1 MKKKT
6 ILLIHILFWILYVL
20 VPELPYIFPDR
31 KYPMWLFHYNIT
43 TEALNIIN
51 FYVVYFVI
59 TVNFFQR
66 HRITSSLLIILFIVC
81 SFTAIRLWGTR
92 FVSYYISGMEELPAI
107 RFVTM
112 MVEFVNSML
121 FSTFAVLMKF
131 MIDWFTTQKIK
142 SELLAQKHLSELAL
156 LRSQV
161 NPHFL
166 FNTLNNLY
174 SLVYKKSDEA
184 PSVLMKL
191 SEIMRYM
198 LYDSNAEMVPLEKE
212 ISYLKSF
219 IELQQIRLKAEN
231 FIELE
236 INGNVEGK
244 MIPPMLLIPFIEN
257 AFKHGR
263 KDIEPPGIK
272 ILINISLT
280 SLDFE
285 IWNYCSN
292 SSMGQKDPY
301 QGIGLRN
308 VARRLQLM
316 YPGKHELRVT
326 PCGDKFQVKL
336 HLETI

>member
-1 MKKKT
+1 MKTKT
-6 ILLIHILFWILYVL
+6 ILLIHILFWVLYVL

-31 KYPMWLFHYNIT
+31 KYPVWLFHYNIT
-43 TEALNIIN
+43 TEISNILN

-66 HRITSSLLIILFIVC
+66 HRITSSLLIILIIIAGFSLLRIY
-81 SFTAIRLWGTR
+81 GTR
-92 FVSYYISGMEELPAI
+92 LVSYHISGMEELPGI
-107 RFVTM
+107 RFVNI
-112 MVEFVNSML
+112 MVEVVNSML

-131 MIDWFTTQKIK
+131 MIDWFSTQKIK
-142 SELLAQKHLSELAL
+142 SELMAQKQMSELAL
-156 LRSQV
+156 LRNQI

-198 LYDSNAEMVPLEKE
+198 LYDSNEDLVPLEKE

-219 IELQQIRLKAEN
+219 IQLQQIRLKTGN

-236 INGNVEGK
+236 TEGNIEGL
-244 MIPPMLLIPFIEN
+244 MIPPMLLIPFVEN
-257 AFKHGR
+257 AFKHGM
-263 KDIEPPGIK
+263 KEVEPPGIRIK
-272 ILINISLT
+272 LNVSDKG
-280 SLDFE
+280 LDFNIE
-285 IWNYCSN
+285 NYCN
-292 SSMGQKDPY
+292 SGVSHPKDPY
-301 QGIGLRN
+301 QGIGLKN

-316 YPGKHELRVT
+316 YPGRHELKII
-326 PCGDKFQVKL
+326 PCNEKFVVKL
-336 HLETI
+336 HLDSL